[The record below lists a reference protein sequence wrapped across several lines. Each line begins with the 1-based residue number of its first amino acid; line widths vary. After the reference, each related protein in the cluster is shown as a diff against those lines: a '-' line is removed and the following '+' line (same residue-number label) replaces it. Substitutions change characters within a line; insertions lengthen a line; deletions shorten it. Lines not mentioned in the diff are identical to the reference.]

1 MDLPWSVA
9 DFAPG
14 IGVPGLTVGTS
25 LKFGLLWFAECN
37 KGAGTLLST
46 RLELK
51 EYFPF
56 GKGKK
61 TCNVFPRDI
70 SA

>member
-1 MDLPWSVA
+1 MDLSCSVE

-14 IGVPGLTVGTS
+14 MGVPGLTVGMS
-25 LKFGLLWFAECN
+25 PKFGLLWFAECN

-46 RLELK
+46 GLELK
-51 EYFPF
+51 DHFPF
-56 GKGKK
+56 GKGRK

>member
-1 MDLPWSVA
+1 MDLPCSVE
-9 DFAPG
+9 DFVPG
-14 IGVPGLTVGTS
+14 MGVPGLTVGTS
-25 LKFGLLWFAECN
+25 PKFGLLWFAECN

-51 EYFPF
+51 HHFPF

-61 TCNVFPRDI
+61 TCNVFPRDS